1 MADPA
6 QSSTDGAA
14 QYSLDHSK
22 LIDDSALDVL
32 LQEWG
37 QTLRQPAALP
47 ADDLLA
53 HYGVFGAPETG
64 HLLLYFTRRLG
75 QPPSVFFRALQL
87 FERFMETHMAEMH
100 QYIVTKVER
109 DSRQKEWKNLL
120 ERIRSQAILR
130 MLSCIQISSK
140 LALHYKIL
148 TTKRVKSLLREVK
161 HCYSLES
168 VVNSEV
174 RILKTLK
181 YKVSGPTA
189 LEALETLLAMSA
201 RQQPALLEPLCPALP
216 SAAVRL
222 LRTCCARRDQL
233 LLTVYR
239 RATGRAQLGVGPAR
253 RQFAAV
259 LADAPLLAAGAL
271 AAAAFLVRRAS
282 SEPVLV
288 LLAELTLI
296 PAEDLRQLTEVVLVD
311 LLPASALRQR

>member
-6 QSSTDGAA
+6 QSSADGAT

-32 LQEWG
+32 LLEWG

-181 YKVSGPTA
+181 YKWRDNWPQSFFNTIFGSTLPLPIPGEDREAAVSVHKMMAGHWGRLLKYLHRIGHLPSTVCLQCPDKRCHAA
-189 LEALETLLAMSA
+189 LCALFREEADVSDHVLL
-201 RQQPALLEPLCPALP
+201 RCPAL
-216 SAAVRL
+216 
-222 LRTCCARRDQL
+222 
-233 LLTVYR
+233 
-239 RATGRAQLGVGPAR
+239 
-253 RQFAAV
+253 
-259 LADAPLLAAGAL
+259 AGARL
-271 AAAAFLVRRAS
+271 
-282 SEPVLV
+282 
-288 LLAELTLI
+288 
-296 PAEDLRQLTEVVLVD
+296 
-311 LLPASALRQR
+311 